1 MKRDEHP
8 IGFNVSRK
16 IMYLQLLESVRHLRQ
31 VINKS
36 GKKFM
41 YAENFVYAP
50 AVIKAAEIITK
61 KKSRILY
68 AKGEESLNGSSSPV
82 AMEWDKSGGGTFIRV
97 GAHPLSAILWL
108 KQQEALTQGVSIKV
122 KNVIAD
128 MGCTTAKLSEYEH
141 RHIAAKPIDVEDC
154 GTVMLNF
161 TDDSK
166 ALIVA
171 TDVLLGGS
179 KNYLELYC
187 NDTAITCNLTMSD
200 LMNTYF
206 LDDDNLENIYI
217 SEMLPSKIGWNRP
230 FLEDEIIRGY
240 VDEMR
245 DFMEAIVFD
254 RTPKSGFDLAYDT
267 VRIIYA
273 AYMSAEM
280 GCKIEL
286 DTI

>member
-1 MKRDEHP
+1 M
-8 IGFNVSRK
+8 
-16 IMYLQLLESVRHLRQ
+16 
-31 VINKS
+31 
-36 GKKFM
+36 
-41 YAENFVYAP
+41 
-50 AVIKAAEIITK
+50 
-61 KKSRILY
+61 
-68 AKGEESLNGSSSPV
+68 
-82 AMEWDKSGGGTFIRV
+82 
-97 GAHPLSAILWL
+97 
-108 KQQEALTQGVSIKV
+108 
-122 KNVIAD
+122 AD
-128 MGCTTAKLSEYEH
+128 MGCITSKLTKYEH
-141 RHIAAKPIDVEDC
+141 RHIAARPVDVEDC
-154 GTVMLNF
+154 GTVILNF

-179 KNYLELYC
+179 KNYIELYC
-187 NDTAITCNLTMSD
+187 NDAAITCNLTMSD

-206 LDDDNLENIYI
+206 MDDDNLENVYI

-245 DFMEAIVFD
+245 DFIEAIVFD
-254 RTPKSGFDLAYDT
+254 RTPKSGFELAYDT